1 MVRHHLYIGAT
12 VPCISDFHYLLA
24 ECTGYYCWFKKFTE
38 TSLFYWGLEIVI
50 HPTLYLLISGIF
62 LLIFELGV
70 GNVHFLDK
78 DTDRNFY
85 SCIGFLDLILGNCSP
100 NYQTGGLGLYVQ
112 QTRNLSPP
120 ETNYIE
126 SHTCADDS
134 ILA

>member
-1 MVRHHLYIGAT
+1 MALHHLYIGAT
-12 VPCISDFHYLLA
+12 VPCISNFHYLLA
-24 ECTGYYCWFKKFTE
+24 ESTCYYRWFKKFKE

-50 HPTLYLLISGIF
+50 HSTLYRLISGIF
-62 LLIFELGV
+62 YLLFSLGV

-100 NYQTGGLGLYVQ
+100 SYQTGVFGLYVQ

-126 SHTCADDS
+126 SYTCADDS